1 MATYYKYKERGKE
14 DRVDWSKIT
23 SEVSKRLRDIT
34 ADKEK
39 KKKEIEDASAE
50 YIKGLDNR
58 PVGENENE
66 NARIAAFSEQA
77 QNFELENLRK
87 LKRGEIKSR
96 DYLQGRNN
104 LNSDTDLLFK
114 ISKEYQEVY
123 SDKVKRQ
130 QGSTDANGN
139 PIPPEAS
146 AIEAEAF
153 AEAGR
158 FANPNKAGYD
168 VDPIT
173 GTVRVSFLGSD
184 GQPDLTQSQT
194 LRQVQ
199 GMVLNKYNRYNGDA
213 NADAIAKGIGEDLKV
228 VMKAGVKTRADAF
241 GALMEDEAKTK
252 ALEDQIKA
260 SWGTTLGR
268 ASFLIDNV
276 NSDSEGNAYTV
287 KFFDSEEDVAE
298 WRKKGEG
305 QLNTLVMVPDEEN
318 PGRQKALLT
327 KEQEEYSMQKM
338 KDRIKLRLDVEETA
352 RQEFPQRQ
360 PSAATIK
367 SGEAKKKLAE
377 GYKLAYELTAG
388 GPIAAENI
396 SKIKSINTGPDGNP
410 IIENIYSDDENY
422 YIQYTDGR
430 KENVIPKIM
439 RERRLDDGSIE
450 KYEDRTES
458 AVSLMAAINP
468 SENYTVQEAEEART
482 LYFKGGGKEIKRSG
496 DDYIGERG
504 VKTGDINTLTT
515 TTQKQQL
522 KDKSRKEV
530 QTIDQQFD
538 EFSKSKLNM
547 DKADHDKG
555 LREIY
560 KNVDVPAEVKNVLD
574 KIKISF
580 TEDNIQH
587 ENLFFKDDS
596 VDYQLPEDLFTKFNT
611 LLEQDSRLSNLKERG
626 ILAINTKTR
635 TLSLP
640 YDDKSHG
647 AYLKDMFSAFLNL
660 GYDNLNQQRNI
671 RTRGAT
677 NQQTNQGGKRNNQRG
692 ADNQVTAKVD
702 TSKYNN

>member
-34 ADKEK
+34 AGKEK
-39 KKKEIEDASAE
+39 YKKDIEDASAE

-66 NARIAAFSEQA
+66 NARIAKFSEQA

-123 SDKVKRQ
+123 AEKVKGQ

-139 PIPPEAS
+139 PIPPRAS
-146 AIEAEAF
+146 VIEAEAF

-158 FANPNKAGYD
+158 FANPNKASYD
-168 VDPIT
+168 VDLIT
-173 GTVRVSFLGSD
+173 GTVRVSFLGDD
-184 GQPDLTQSQT
+184 GQPDLTKSQT

-213 NADAIAKGIGEDLKV
+213 NADAIAKGIGEDLRV

-241 GALMEDEAKTK
+241 GALMKDEEKSK

-260 SWGTTLGR
+260 SWGTTIGR

-276 NSDSEGNAYTV
+276 NSDANGNAYTV
-287 KFFDSEEDVAE
+287 KFFDSEEDVAQ
-298 WRKKGEG
+298 WRDGTESKKGATAEEK
-305 QLNTLVMVPDEEN
+305 LHTLVMLPDEDN
-318 PGRQKALLT
+318 PGRQKAVLT
-327 KEQEEYSMQKM
+327 KDQEEYSMQKM
-338 KDRIKLRLDVEETA
+338 KDRIKLRLDVKESA
-352 RQEFPQRQ
+352 RQEFAPRQ

-377 GYKLAYELTAG
+377 GYKLAYELTSG

-396 SKIKSINTGPDGNP
+396 SKIKSINTGPDG
-410 IIENIYSDDENY
+410 IANIYDDDEKY
-422 YIQYTDGR
+422 IIQYTDGR
-430 KENVIPKIM
+430 PDNVVYRAM
-439 RERRLDDGSIE
+439 RERRLEDGSIE

-468 SENYTVQEAEEART
+468 SANYKVEDAEEART
-482 LYFKGGGKEIKRSG
+482 LYFQGGGKEIPRAG
-496 DDYIGERG
+496 DGYIGERIG
-504 VKTGDINTLTT
+504 QTADINTLTT

-522 KDKSRKEV
+522 KNKSRKAV

-538 EFSKSKLNM
+538 DFSKGGL
-547 DKADHDKG
+547 DKDTPNHDKG

-574 KIKISF
+574 KIKIDF
-580 TEDNIQH
+580 TD
-587 ENLFFKDDS
+587 KGWSDDTI
-596 VDYQLPEDLFTKFNT
+596 DYQLPEDLFTKFNT
-611 LLEQDSRLSNLKERG
+611 LLEQDSRLNKLREDDA
-626 ILAINTKTR
+626 LQINTKTR
-635 TLSLP
+635 TISLP
-640 YDDKSHG
+640 YDSTSHG

-677 NQQTNQGGKRNNQRG
+677 NQQTNQGGKGNNQRG
-692 ADNQVTAKVD
+692 ADNQVTTRVD

>member
-39 KKKEIEDASAE
+39 YKKDIEDASAE

-184 GQPDLTQSQT
+184 GRPDLTKSQT

-213 NADAIAKGIGEDLKV
+213 NADAIAKGIGEDLRV
-228 VMKAGVKTRADAF
+228 VMEGTKYKGGVKTRADAF
-241 GALMEDEAKTK
+241 GALMKNEEKTK

-287 KFFDSEEDVAE
+287 KFFDSEKDVAE
-298 WRKKGEG
+298 WKKKGEG

-338 KDRIKLRLDVEETA
+338 KDRIKLRLDVKETA
-352 RQEFPQRQ
+352 RTVMQPPK
-360 PSAATIK
+360 PSAAETRLAGATKKNIRM
-367 SGEAKKKLAE
+367 GEEVRDALATTDPKTLEKKLGIIIEYAPNLSKFKKVGKNKFTFE
-377 GYKLAYELTAG
+377 KTDENGNRSLEKIEFGEDGIYDNVKSTLLKLKGRDITNIDEVMAGISFERKDGTPYTVSDLTGKYAPIELRDVLDVDEPTNQY
-388 GPIAAENI
+388 P
-396 SKIKSINTGPDGNP
+396 STGPDGSVVVKSVKGTLD
-410 IIENIYSDDENY
+410 NIDEVNEDVTEDVAEVLRHQLGDKNVNVTY
-422 YIQYTDGR
+422 EEVTVGDLVKKATDVKG
-430 KENVIPKIM
+430 V
-439 RERRLDDGSIE
+439 
-450 KYEDRTES
+450 S
-458 AVSLMAAINP
+458 ALGLNAATWMADK
-468 SENYTVQEAEEART
+468 
-482 LYFKGGGKEIKRSG
+482 L
-496 DDYIGERG
+496 G
-504 VKTGDINTLTT
+504 VGTLTSA
-515 TTQKQQL
+515 L
-522 KDKSRKEV
+522 KIEV
-530 QTIDQQFD
+530 P
-538 EFSKSKLNM
+538 
-547 DKADHDKG
+547 G
-555 LREIY
+555 LREEAIY
-560 KNVDVPAEVKNVLD
+560 ISPDSKEVEEAGGVSKYIKQVIQELTEVVQQSQEIDAFDTDENRSGGAE
-574 KIKISF
+574 
-580 TEDNIQH
+580 
-587 ENLFFKDDS
+587 
-596 VDYQLPEDLFTKFNT
+596 NT
-611 LLEQDSRLSNLKERG
+611 ATGEGGNNREG
-626 ILAINTKTR
+626 GAGGTNTKKKTPV
-635 TLSLP
+635 S
-640 YDDKSHG
+640 
-647 AYLKDMFSAFLNL
+647 
-660 GYDNLNQQRNI
+660 
-671 RTRGAT
+671 
-677 NQQTNQGGKRNNQRG
+677 NN
-692 ADNQVTAKVD
+692 
-702 TSKYNN
+702 